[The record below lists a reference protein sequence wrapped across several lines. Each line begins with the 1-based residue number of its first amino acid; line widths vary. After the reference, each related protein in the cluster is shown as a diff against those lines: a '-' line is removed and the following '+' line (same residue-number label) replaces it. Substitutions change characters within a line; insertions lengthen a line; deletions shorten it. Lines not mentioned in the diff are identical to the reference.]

1 MNKLVLGIVL
11 LVVLLVADVLMGGV
25 TSVGQLLDF
34 NDVQGWTILVKLRI
48 PRAFTAML
56 AGAGLGL
63 AGFLM
68 QSFFKNPL
76 AGPDVLGVSA
86 GGSLGAAIS
95 LLLVGAAGYS
105 ALMGAI
111 VGSIAVLF
119 LMLKLRRY
127 VQSNNELLIF
137 GILFSAFASAVVSVL
152 QAMAQ
157 REDLQRLVIWT
168 QGNFDGNNLSYLV
181 PWFLVV
187 LGCSIVAIRYIHRIE
202 ILSISDSYALTLGI
216 NPLTEGYRLL
226 TLSGLLVGIT
236 TAICGP
242 ISFIGIAMPQLI
254 RYIFY
259 KSPLKM
265 QFLWCLVAS
274 AIFAL
279 FCDFISNTWR
289 PLGFF
294 MPINAATALL
304 GAPIIAYLLR
314 LRSV

>member
-1 MNKLVLGIVL
+1 
-11 LVVLLVADVLMGGV
+11 
-25 TSVGQLLDF
+25 
-34 NDVQGWTILVKLRI
+34 
-48 PRAFTAML
+48 
-56 AGAGLGL
+56 
-63 AGFLM
+63 
-68 QSFFKNPL
+68 
-76 AGPDVLGVSA
+76 
-86 GGSLGAAIS
+86 
-95 LLLVGAAGYS
+95 
-105 ALMGAI
+105 
-111 VGSIAVLF
+111 
-119 LMLKLRRY
+119 MLKLRAY

-168 QGNFDGNNLSYLV
+168 QGNFDGNNLSYLL
-181 PWFLVV
+181 PWFLVI
-187 LGCSIVAIRYIHRIE
+187 LGCSIVAIRHIHQIE

-242 ISFIGIAMPQLI
+242 ISFIGIVMPQLI
-254 RYIFY
+254 RYVFY
-259 KSPLKM
+259 KSPLRM